1 MNFLLTCI
9 LTYILACRNGRRDVT
24 ERSGE
29 NNNLPAGNPGQVIT
43 ALPFNRLDE
52 YLFSCSPA

>member
-1 MNFLLTCI
+1 MYFLP
-9 LTYILACRNGRRDVT
+9 TYILTCRDVRRPLA
-24 ERSGE
+24 ERLRE
-29 NNNLPAGNPGQVIT
+29 NKRLPAGNPGQFMT

>member
-1 MNFLLTCI
+1 MNILLTYI
-9 LTYILACRNGRRDVT
+9 LTYILACRNCRRALA

-29 NNNLPAGNPGQVIT
+29 NNRLPAGNPGQFIT

>member
-1 MNFLLTCI
+1 MNFLLTYI
-9 LTYILACRNGRRDVT
+9 LTYILACRNGRRDLA

-29 NNNLPAGNPGQVIT
+29 NNRLPAGNPGQFIT
-43 ALPFNRLDE
+43 SPFNRLDE